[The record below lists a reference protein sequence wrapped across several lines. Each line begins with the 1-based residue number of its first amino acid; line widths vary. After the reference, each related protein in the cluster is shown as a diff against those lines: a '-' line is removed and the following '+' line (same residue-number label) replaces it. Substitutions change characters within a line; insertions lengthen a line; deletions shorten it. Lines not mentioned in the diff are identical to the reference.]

1 MKQFVRNM
9 EHTGRYTFQ
18 TILME
23 HAIFHNEFFYI
34 VRLQLETMMNGNNVM
49 TEKFSILTVRKL
61 LLP

>member
-1 MKQFVRNM
+1 MEQFVRNM

-23 HAIFHNEFFYI
+23 HAIFQHEFFYI

-49 TEKFSILTVRKL
+49 TEIFSIFTMRKL